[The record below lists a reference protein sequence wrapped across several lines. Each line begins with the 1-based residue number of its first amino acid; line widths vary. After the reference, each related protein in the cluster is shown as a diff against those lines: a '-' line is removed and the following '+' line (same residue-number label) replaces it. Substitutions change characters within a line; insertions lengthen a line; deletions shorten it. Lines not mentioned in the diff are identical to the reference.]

1 MTFPRPPKQVQS
13 HGHGN
18 SSGRIVEKQL
28 HGSLCIS
35 VPLRSISN
43 YKQSVPA
50 IFSGLRSEPLLGMVA
65 WSPWEEAPIRL
76 ARSRPS
82 SLGCIFP
89 CRPLPSTGRAD
100 QCNMALHS
108 VPVCQK
114 QSVST
119 TCILQMRCAGGFC
132 QVCAIMYRASGMAG
146 AGHHG
151 SGRAGSPSSV
161 SLRDCSPQ
169 STADVATG
177 EEAGME
183 VPRLFQPGRR
193 ACTWHVTAPSVA
205 LDVATALHVP

>member
-1 MTFPRPPKQVQS
+1 
-13 HGHGN
+13 
-18 SSGRIVEKQL
+18 
-28 HGSLCIS
+28 
-35 VPLRSISN
+35 
-43 YKQSVPA
+43 
-50 IFSGLRSEPLLGMVA
+50 
-65 WSPWEEAPIRL
+65 
-76 ARSRPS
+76 
-82 SLGCIFP
+82 
-89 CRPLPSTGRAD
+89 
-100 QCNMALHS
+100 
-108 VPVCQK
+108 
-114 QSVST
+114 
-119 TCILQMRCAGGFC
+119 
-132 QVCAIMYRASGMAG
+132 MYRASGMAG